1 MLRVS
6 GILHLLAIAGCLSS
20 TGHECV
26 AVKYYVTPTPPPNP
40 ACPSDHPCYTLDQ
53 YRQNASQFFTEKGN
67 LTLIFLDGIH
77 NLSKSLSINNF
88 KYVII
93 TANTNDSHNPNH
105 VPAVTIQLAEQS
117 TLTFSNLV
125 RLQVHGVAIE
135 SKQLTVTNTA
145 TVILREVHIL
155 KCVLLIEY
163 KGPQSVFPAELD
175 NQHKQV
181 RKNASKPSL
190 TAVNVEQCTL
200 LGSSIRVTVDSDY
213 GPNDTQVYMTVTKC
227 TAFESEGS
235 VVSFEGGNRMKRSFV
250 DLCVQDSYFTNTT
263 TRGHTGMISIRL
275 LSGWSSKVVIN
286 NTWLIQSH
294 GEGVNITSLA
304 RGSVYMD
311 ITIENSTIM
320 HQKHAAIT
328 VHHPGSGKVK
338 VHLERCN
345 FNDNHYGVELDHYHK
360 TYTENL
366 TISFSMNRTEI
377 STNTKKGLFL
387 RVRFVH
393 LLKVDIEGCTVSH
406 NRKTGVTIKAIH
418 VKTLHI
424 RIHNTTFAS
433 NKNGGMFLEILGQ
446 VDFNSSQIILQNCTV
461 ADNSLTSIVD
471 RETGVK
477 THASGF
483 SLWIE
488 ETLCSQSVSVTI
500 KNVEFVGNND
510 HSQEPTNLQ
519 LLNLKNVTIQNC
531 EFLYNHGSAIQAH
544 FCKVTLSGTL
554 LFKRNLALRGGGLS
568 LLHST
573 ILIQNNTN
581 IDFINNS
588 ATDVGGAIFVRGL
601 TLAYR
606 TKSVVQCFYQLPD
619 VRNISDL
626 YTLNSSLNF
635 NNNTSGNGGV
645 NIYGAPL
652 IDWCSVADGQKV
664 RSKYAIK
671 LFNFTNTHPKT
682 SSISSNPKRVCLCDE
697 YGKRQCANISYIF
710 LNQTR
715 YPGESFNL
723 SLVLVG
729 DEFGA
734 VSGTVYGTLLKQEH
748 SKYKLDPSYR
758 SQEVGFKKC
767 NDVEYSIHSTRSEET
782 LVLTANTASID
793 MYGDAKNMKSY
804 IKKFQNIKNPHV
816 HGVIPSGLLSTSVFV
831 NVTLEDCP
839 LGFQLTKTL
848 SCQCISSLI
857 KAGIKNCEIS
867 NHTGLIHR
875 SGTVWLMA
883 SYNGNESNGVVVH
896 DSCPYHYCKEQ
907 DVPTDLRYPDTQC
920 ALNHSGI
927 LCGGCLPN
935 LSLALGSNQC
945 LPCSNNNHL
954 ALLVFFIAA
963 GFMLVIFIKVLDL
976 TVAKGTINGLIFY
989 ANIVWAYQSIL
1000 FPPQDNT
1007 NLALQFLRVFLAW
1020 LNLDFGIET
1029 CFIKGLTAYWK
1040 TWLQFVF
1047 PIYIWLI
1054 AGFIIVTSNYF
1065 KLATKLFGNNS
1076 VPVLAT
1082 LFLLSYAKLVRTI
1095 ITVLGRAFLHYPDHK
1110 SVVWTF
1116 DGNLSYFGLEH
1127 TFLFVA
1133 ALVALLF
1140 LWLPF
1145 VSTLLLVPWLK
1156 RKSHL
1161 KPLHWINRWKPF
1173 YDAYYGPLKD
1183 KHHYWVGFLLIVRGV
1198 LLVLFSLTSATAPDI
1213 NILAMILTPSVLLLY
1228 ACHIGNV
1235 YKNRLLSLFENLFFI
1250 NMIFLGSGIFYI
1262 QAFKGSKGTILQIS
1276 VWFAFA
1282 QFACILL
1289 FHVCCTLKLGKK
1301 CLGKCPNSETN
1312 QEQPRI
1318 NTDRDEHDQLRESLL
1333 ESVVQE

>member
-6 GILHLLAIAGCLSS
+6 DILHLLAIAGCLSS

-26 AVKYYVTPTPPPNP
+26 AVEYYVTPTSPPNP
-40 ACPSDHPCYTLDQ
+40 SCPSDHPCYTLDQ
-53 YRQNASQFFTEKGN
+53 YNQNASQFFTEKGN

-77 NLSKSLSINNF
+77 NLSKHLLINNF
-88 KYVII
+88 DNVIL
-93 TANTNDSHNPNH
+93 AVNTNHFHNTEITKDTPTATFRFVQRSHLELNNVVH
-105 VPAVTIQLAEQS
+105 LQIENVQFVAVTSKKFVTSDISISNTQTIAIQG
-117 TLTFSNLV
+117 V
-125 RLQVHGVAIE
+125 DLQYVMLSI
-135 SKQLTVTNTA
+135 SY
-145 TVILREVHIL
+145 I
-155 KCVLLIEY
+155 
-163 KGPQSVFPAELD
+163 GPRKVFPVISGNQQMELY
-175 NQHKQV
+175 K
-181 RKNASKPSL
+181 KAFKPL
-190 TAVNVEQCTL
+190 LAVVNVQHCKFS
-200 LGSSIRVTVDSDY
+200 GSSIRLKVAS
-213 GPNDTQVYMTVTKC
+213 Q
-227 TAFESEGS
+227 GS
-235 VVSFEGGNRMKRSFV
+235 VVSFEGGNQTRSFAN
-250 DLCVQDSYFTNTT
+250 LTIRDSNITNTVYSSRHY
-263 TRGHTGMISIRL
+263 RGMLSISL
-275 LSGWSSKVVIN
+275 YSGWLANVTISNSNLIGGPANGVHIQVEKGNTILDVHIEKSTVMHHKYSAMFINHKSSGSAKVN
-286 NTWLIQSH
+286 
-294 GEGVNITSLA
+294 
-304 RGSVYMD
+304 
-311 ITIENSTIM
+311 
-320 HQKHAAIT
+320 
-328 VHHPGSGKVK
+328 
-338 VHLERCN
+338 LERCMI
-345 FNDNHYGVELDHYHK
+345 YGNGHGAVINVNK
-360 TYTENL
+360 RYTGS
-366 TISFSMNRTEI
+366 TSVFSMNHTTISRNNINGLLLSTS
-377 STNTKKGLFL
+377 STN
-387 RVRFVH
+387 
-393 LLKVDIEGCTVSH
+393 LLKVDIEGSNISH
-406 NRKTGVTIKAIH
+406 NKITGLILKGTFCINIY
-418 VKTLHI
+418 
-424 RIHNTTFAS
+424 NTTIAF
-433 NKNGGMFLEILGQ
+433 NQNGGMFIDILGQ
-446 VDFNSSQIILQNCTV
+446 AGCNGSQILLQNCTI
-461 ADNSLTSIVD
+461 ADNILTSTAN
-471 RETGVK
+471 RQTGIK
-477 THASGF
+477 TSAPGISF
-483 SLWIE
+483 WSE
-488 ETLCSQSVSVTI
+488 EESTSTVTI
-500 KNVEFVGNND
+500 KNVMFMRNND
-510 HSQEPTNLQ
+510 HSLQPINLQ
-519 LLNLKNVTIQNC
+519 LLNLKRVIIQDC
-531 EFLYNHGSAIQAH
+531 EFKDNHGSPIQVH
-544 FCKVTLSGTL
+544 YSTVTLSGNL
-554 LFKRNLALRGGGLS
+554 LFKGNLAFRGGGFS
-568 LLHST
+568 LLDST

-581 IDFINNS
+581 ISFINNS
-588 ATDVGGAIFVRGL
+588 ATNVGGAIFIHELPFVFK
-601 TLAYR
+601 
-606 TKSVVQCFYQLPD
+606 TKSIDQCFYQLPD

-626 YTLNSSLNF
+626 STLISSLNF
-635 NNNTSGNGGV
+635 YNNTSENGGDD
-645 NIYGAPL
+645 IYGASL
-652 IDWCSVADGQKV
+652 IDWCSVTDGSEV
-664 RSKYAIK
+664 RSKGATK
-671 LFNFTNTHPKT
+671 LFHFHTHPKGYS
-682 SSISSNPKRVCLCDE
+682 SSISSDPKRVCLCDE
-697 YGKRQCANISYIF
+697 YGTPQCANISHIF

-729 DEFGA
+729 DEFGT
-734 VSGTVYGTLLKQEH
+734 VSGTVYATLLKQEH
-748 SKYKLDPSYR
+748 SEYKLDPIQR

-767 NDVEYSIHSTRSEET
+767 NDVEYSIHSTRNEET
-782 LVLTANTASID
+782 LVLTAEKASIEL
-793 MYGDAKNMKSY
+793 YGNAKKVKSY
-804 IKKFQNIKNPHV
+804 INDSKNQS
-816 HGVIPSGLLSTSVFV
+816 GVIPPGLLLTPVFV
-831 NVTLEDCP
+831 NVTLEVCP
-839 LGFQLTKTL
+839 LGFQLENNTL
-848 SCQCISSLI
+848 SCQCISTLT
-857 KAGIKNCEIS
+857 KAGIENCEIS

-875 SGTVWLMA
+875 SGTVWIMA

-896 DSCPYHYCKEQ
+896 NSCPYHYCKEQ

-920 ALNHSGI
+920 ALDHSGI

-954 ALLVFFIAA
+954 ALLVFFITA

-1029 CFIKGLTAYWK
+1029 CFIEGLTAYWK

-1116 DGNLSYFGLEH
+1116 DGNLPYFGLEH

-1228 ACHIGNV
+1228 TSHIGNV
-1235 YKNRLLSLFENLFFI
+1235 YKNRLLSLFENSFFV
-1250 NMIFLGSGIFYI
+1250 NMIFLGSGILYTG
-1262 QAFKGSKGTILQIS
+1262 AFKGSKGTILQIS

-1289 FHVCCTLKLGKK
+1289 FYVWCSLKLGKK
-1301 CLGKCPNSETN
+1301 CLGKRHNSETN
-1312 QEQPRI
+1312 QEQRRI